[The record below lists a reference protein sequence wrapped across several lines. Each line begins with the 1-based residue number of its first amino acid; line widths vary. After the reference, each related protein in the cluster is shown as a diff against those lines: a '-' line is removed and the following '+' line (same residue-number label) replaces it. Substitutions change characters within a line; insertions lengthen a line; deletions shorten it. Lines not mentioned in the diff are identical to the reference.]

1 MKGTVSFIPKARTIE
16 FFEYDLPEVA
26 PGAILAEVT
35 RTNVCGSE
43 VHMWRGEFGKRGVM
57 PGHEMVGR
65 VYKLGDGVTKDTAG
79 QPLKAG
85 DRIAPVY
92 YETCG
97 NCVNCCV
104 GNSAACVVLGI
115 RARRVGPHDPP
126 HFHTPF
132 ATHYYVQPGQHVYK
146 VPDNVPDHA
155 ASAANCALSQVF
167 FGLDQAGLRYD
178 ETLVVQGAGGLGLH
192 AMAVAKAR
200 GARVIA
206 IDGVDLRLQRAKAF
220 GADELIDMREY
231 ADTRARTGRVRELTG
246 GLGADVVL
254 EVAGV
259 PQAFLESINL
269 ARHGGRV
276 IEIGNISIG
285 LTVEVPPALITFK
298 SLQMIGV
305 ATYNP
310 EYLHKALRFLS
321 AHIDTYPY
329 EQLVDAEFPLERA
342 GEAMEKSDRKEVTRA
357 ALLPG

>member
-26 PGAILAEVT
+26 EGAILAEVS

-65 VYKLGDGVTKDTAG
+65 VYQLGKGVTHDTAG
-79 QPLKAG
+79 QPLKEG

-97 NCVNCCV
+97 NCVNCRA
-104 GNSAACVVLGI
+104 GNAAACVVLGI

-167 FGLDQAGLRYD
+167 FGLDQAHLSYE

-206 IDGVDLRLQRAKAF
+206 IDGVDLRLRRAKAF
-220 GADELIDMREY
+220 GADEVVDMGEY
-231 ADTRARTGRVRELTG
+231 TDTRARVGRVRELTA

-259 PQAFLESINL
+259 PQAFLEAINL
-269 ARHGGRV
+269 VRNGGRV
-276 IEIGNISIG
+276 IEIGNISLG
-285 LTVEVPPALITFK
+285 LTIEVPPALITFK
-298 SLQMIGV
+298 APQIIGV

-310 EYLHKALRFLS
+310 HYLHKALNFLS
-321 AHIDTYPY
+321 AHMETYPY
-329 EQLVDAEFPLERA
+329 HEMVDAEFPLAQA

-357 ALLPG
+357 SLLP